1 MERKRIAII
10 GAGGCAREVAWLIK
24 EINRVHPIY
33 EFVGFLVSDLSRLG
47 DRDSRNQVVGDF
59 SWLEKNAS
67 SVAALA
73 LGIGT
78 PSVRLR
84 IGQELATRYPNLEWP
99 TLVHP
104 TGRYD
109 EDTCQ
114 LGRGVLWFA
123 NVLGTVNLQIGDFS
137 MISNG
142 CTIGHE
148 SKIGKGCLLNPS
160 VNISGGVLIEN
171 EVLVGVG
178 AQVLQYLRIEAGATI
193 GAGAVVTKSVPE
205 GITVVG
211 VPAYPLSKPQLPPS
225 HLRTDQSTT
234 LSP

>member
-1 MERKRIAII
+1 MERKRIAIV

-24 EINRVHPIY
+24 EINRVHPVY
-33 EFVGFLVSDLSRLG
+33 EFAGYLVSDLARLS
-47 DRDSRNQVVGDF
+47 DRDSRDQVLGDC
-59 SWLEKNAS
+59 SWLEQHPT

-84 IGQELATRYPNLEWP
+84 IGQELAARYPNLEWP

-104 TGRYD
+104 TGLYGAD
-109 EDTCQ
+109 SCQ

-142 CTIGHE
+142 CTVGHE

-160 VNISGGVLIEN
+160 VNISGGVLIGDG
-171 EVLVGVG
+171 VLVGVG

-211 VPAYPLSKPQLPPS
+211 VPAYPLSKPQLPPP
-225 HLRTDQSTT
+225 HLRPDQSTA

>member
-10 GAGGCAREVAWLIK
+10 GAGGCAREVAWLLK

-33 EFVGFLVSDLSRLG
+33 EFAGYLVSDLSRLG
-47 DRDSRNQVVGDF
+47 ERDSRDQVLGDF

-84 IGQELATRYPNLEWP
+84 IGQELAARYPNLEWP

-104 TGRYD
+104 TGLYD
-109 EDTCQ
+109 ADSCQ

-160 VNISGGVLIEN
+160 VNISGGVLIGDG
-171 EVLVGVG
+171 VLVGVG

-211 VPAYPLSKPQLPPS
+211 VPAYPLSKPQPSLPRFRPLTAS
-225 HLRTDQSTT
+225 S